1 MRHSQTLSG
10 VRRMNRKL
18 VRTATL
24 LIATIPSGVPLGAAD
39 LNAPYAQESPALFL
53 YDWTAF
59 CADSNFGGV
68 LDAEN
73 ASLPLAGFRTVPSG
87 ELGGSH
93 MGYNDPFA
101 PDWLLLGNGRPAGP
115 HC

>member
-1 MRHSQTLSG
+1 
-10 VRRMNRKL
+10 MNGKL
-18 VRTATL
+18 IRTVTL
-24 LIATIPSGVPLGAAD
+24 LMAIIPSDVPSGAAD

-59 CADSNFGGV
+59 CADSNFGGP
-68 LDAEN
+68 LNAEN
-73 ASLPLAGFRTVPSG
+73 SSLPLGGFRTYPSG

-93 MGYNDPFA
+93 MSYNDPFA
-101 PDWLLLGNGRPAGP
+101 PDWLLLGGGRPTGP